1 LPFGVG
7 VMLVGVNIQVVPRKL
22 GGRFVRSQDKV
33 TLEAVPLVI
42 VATIVVEP
50 EPPGKSVTPPELESA

>member
-1 LPFGVG
+1 
-7 VMLVGVNIQVVPRKL
+7 MLVGVNIQVVPRKL